1 MHQQVAVSLFAYMIF
16 RKRSSVQSLYYITHN
31 LKRPRLIKLNP
42 LDPLL
47 WILRRNESDIVNCYN
62 FMTPY
67 FRHAT
72 RGSNMLNFGYWSK
85 KTEDPMQAQG
95 ELCSLVGEF
104 ANLNS
109 AKNMLDVGSGFSA
122 PAIQWK
128 SIYNLLNIICVNI
141 NLLQLKTAKSLVNED
156 ISSDILKSKESTIT
170 TRSLYLNNRS
180 DNISLVNAN
189 AKVLPFKDKC
199 MDRIIALESA
209 QHFKPLIHFI
219 QEAKRILKNDGLL
232 VIAIPVT
239 TTTDK
244 ESLSLAQ
251 QFRKLGILA
260 LTWASEHHELGNV
273 RSLINDAG
281 FGIVEI
287 QNIGSRVYAPF
298 TEYYVK
304 NRRAIKSVILKGS
317 GSSSSLSSPSLF
329 HNILYDVAEN
339 FIYKSAL
346 KMKEI
351 SQKGLIDYVL
361 IRAKSNN

>member
-1 MHQQVAVSLFAYMIF
+1 MIF
-16 RKRSSVQSLYYITHN
+16 RKRSSVQSLYYITHK

-141 NLLQLKTAKSLVNED
+141 NLLQLKTANSLVNED